1 MQFGVPVTDHRPVPV
16 MTVQHAHQVMQTH
29 IECPAVACPIKR
41 QARARLIE
49 ARRMIPGDQEFS
61 GY

>member
-1 MQFGVPVTDHRPVPV
+1 MQFGVPVTDHRPVPM
-16 MTVQHAHQVMQTH
+16 MTIQHAHQVMQTH
-29 IECPAVACPIKR
+29 IECLSAECPIKS

-49 ARRMIPGDQEFS
+49 SRRMVPGARDFS